1 MKNKLSLII
10 PCYNEQEVLHQTANV
25 LLDKLNF
32 LIANKKISPES
43 KIIFIDDGSE
53 DKTWEIIQA
62 LNSQNKIFWGIKL
75 SRNFGHQNALLC
87 GLMTA
92 KNFFDITISIDADL
106 QDDINLIDLM
116 LEKYFLGG
124 NQIVYGVRDSRKSD
138 SFFKKITAECF
149 YKLLKFLGADIIFNH
164 ADFRLMSKK
173 VLDEYEKF
181 PEVNLFL
188 RGTVKMLGF
197 KSCILKYERKKR
209 LAGKS
214 KYNLKKMMILAWDGI
229 TSTSIKP
236 IRFITAFGFFV
247 AWISFFT
254 FFAYPFFITKMHYDP
269 CNDYNITVL
278 YHLIVLYNPAFF
290 FLGLLFV
297 AVGIVGEYVAKTY
310 LETKQRPKFII
321 EDFLN

>member
-1 MKNKLSLII
+1 MQNKLSLII
-10 PCYNEQEVLHQTANV
+10 PCYNEQEVLYQTANI

-32 LIANKKISPES
+32 LIANKKISSES

-53 DKTWEIIQA
+53 DQTWEIIQT

-106 QDDINLIDLM
+106 QDDINLIDSM
-116 LEKYFLGG
+116 LEKYFLG

-138 SFFKKITAECF
+138 SFFKKITAEYF

-214 KYNLKKMMILAWDGI
+214 KYSLKKMLILAWDGI
-229 TSTSIKP
+229 TSTSTKP
-236 IRFITAFGFFV
+236 IRFITFFGLFITFLSILSFICGVFFV
-247 AWISFFT
+247 SKISTHTLRLLGALFMLYMPTHLFFGLI
-254 FFAYPFFITKMHYDP
+254 FIA
-269 CNDYNITVL
+269 I
-278 YHLIVLYNPAFF
+278 
-290 FLGLLFV
+290 
-297 AVGIVGEYVAKTY
+297 GIVGEYVAKTY

>member
-164 ADFRLMSKK
+164 ADFRLMSK
-173 VLDEYEKF
+173 
-181 PEVNLFL
+181 
-188 RGTVKMLGF
+188 
-197 KSCILKYERKKR
+197 S
-209 LAGKS
+209 
-214 KYNLKKMMILAWDGI
+214 
-229 TSTSIKP
+229 
-236 IRFITAFGFFV
+236 
-247 AWISFFT
+247 
-254 FFAYPFFITKMHYDP
+254 
-269 CNDYNITVL
+269 
-278 YHLIVLYNPAFF
+278 
-290 FLGLLFV
+290 
-297 AVGIVGEYVAKTY
+297 
-310 LETKQRPKFII
+310 KFI
-321 EDFLN
+321 FTRHC

>member
-1 MKNKLSLII
+1 MQNKLSLII
-10 PCYNEQEVLHQTANV
+10 PCYNEQEVLYQTANI

-32 LIANKKISPES
+32 LISNKKISSES

-53 DKTWEIIQA
+53 DQTWEIIQT

-106 QDDINLIDLM
+106 QDDINLIDSM
-116 LEKYFLGG
+116 LEKYFLG

-214 KYNLKKMMILAWDGI
+214 KYNLKKM
-229 TSTSIKP
+229 K
-236 IRFITAFGFFV
+236 
-247 AWISFFT
+247 
-254 FFAYPFFITKMHYDP
+254 H
-269 CNDYNITVL
+269 
-278 YHLIVLYNPAFF
+278 
-290 FLGLLFV
+290 
-297 AVGIVGEYVAKTY
+297 
-310 LETKQRPKFII
+310 
-321 EDFLN
+321 

>member
-1 MKNKLSLII
+1 MQNKLSLII
-10 PCYNEQEVLHQTANV
+10 PCYNEQEVLYQTADIIS
-25 LLDKLNF
+25 DKINF
-32 LIANKKISPES
+32 LIAKKKISPES

-53 DKTWEIIQA
+53 DKTWEIIQT
-62 LNSQNKIFWGIKL
+62 LNSKNKIFWGIKL
-75 SRNFGHQNALLC
+75 SRNFCHQNALLC

-92 KNFFDITISIDADL
+92 KKFFDVTISIDADL
-106 QDDINLIDLM
+106 QDDINLIDSM
-116 LEKYFLGG
+116 LEKYYLG

-214 KYNLKKMMILAWDGI
+214 KYNLKKMAILAWNGI
-229 TSTSIKP
+229 TSTSTKP
-236 IRFITAFGFFV
+236 IRFITFFGFFTV
-247 AWISFFT
+247 FISFLI
-254 FFAYPFFITKMHYDP
+254 FFMYPALILRVHYDP
-269 CNDYNITVL
+269 CEDSMFTPLFI
-278 YHLIVLYNPAFF
+278 LILLYNPAFF
-290 FLGLLFV
+290 LVGLLLI
-297 AVGIVGEYVAKTY
+297 AIGIVGEYVAKTY
-310 LETKQRPKFII
+310 LETKRRPKFII
-321 EDFLN
+321 EDFLK